1 MKKMGKILGLLVGM
15 ALCLAPGIST
25 FAEEAK
31 PPLNTVC
38 PVSGRAADAKVTT
51 VYQGKEYA
59 FCCKNCLAKF
69 EKNPEKYLAK
79 MKEGAPAK
87 EEHAGHLH

>member
-1 MKKMGKILGLLVGM
+1 MKKVGKGLLAFLLGTGLYLVS
-15 ALCLAPGIST
+15 LTPT

-31 PPLNTVC
+31 PALNTVC
-38 PVSGRAADAKVTT
+38 PVSGQKADAKVTT

-69 EKNPEKYLAK
+69 KKNPEKYIAK
-79 MKEGAPAK
+79 IKT
-87 EEHAGHLH
+87 EHA